1 MASHRCPRANA
12 SWSQVALQPQG
23 PRRAIGYFEALAWR
37 AVRAKGTKKV
47 SSFDLSECAP
57 LPEGPEIV
65 VRRCSHENAHD
76 LGNARRPFSIARSR
90 DDGREENMSRLAR
103 RLLRASRSNVVSTLY
118 RSGRS
123 FRCAVSR
130 WIPSFHSG
138 LSSFAGIRRLSV
150 RFASFLLLVTGSPA
164 VPSPWT
170 PFGSSPPAILLL

>member
-37 AVRAKGTKKV
+37 AVRAKGTK
-47 SSFDLSECAP
+47 
-57 LPEGPEIV
+57 V